1 MMVPDLVSFIHK
13 GSVRKTEH
21 TAEHS
26 IAHVGKSLE
35 TPSTTSCF
43 LESEE
48 GKVSRWPAFDDTD
61 HVDVQYYC

>member
-1 MMVPDLVSFIHK
+1 MMVPYLVSHTHK
-13 GSVRKTEH
+13 GSVRETEH
-21 TAEHS
+21 IAEYS

-48 GKVSRWPAFDDTD
+48 GKVSRGSASDDTD
-61 HVDVQYYC
+61 RVDVQYRC